1 MADAA
6 LQVTFHASVA
16 LSKTARDEIEAT
28 ASLCQRVFRDAA
40 ESVGLPRMTELVI
53 TTDFE
58 ATVRAHLKDAKG
70 SPDEAAFEADRS
82 GGSRVA
88 AKTMAKDR
96 AYDDVVIVMDSTR
109 WPDESTG
116 SSRAYIASL
125 IGHEVAHTVLERIA
139 YASEVTKGVR
149 YPSYTPGE
157 ISRSLSRIINHEYRA
172 DRLADLV
179 TSAVFSTERDG
190 VRVPLHT
197 WDLSAESYRSMLRD
211 TFFETYAEGPG
222 AVQDYRCHKI
232 DLQAMFHKVTALT
245 ESTLVN
251 FIHAR
256 ALADAAVYEASAGV
270 PLLDDPEIAKLP
282 FVRLYLADTIP
293 PLLEAIRSAPLLVS
307 PTDWAALDDRV
318 VAAGEMAI
326 REIWRRLGLTFDEM
340 VGPEGYRINVAAPLV
355 AETSARREP
364 PP

>member
-1 MADAA
+1 MTETA
-6 LQVTFHASVA
+6 LRVTFHDGVA
-16 LSKTARDEIEAT
+16 LNQAARAEVGAT
-28 ASLCQRVFRDAA
+28 TRLCQTVFGDAA
-40 ESVGLPRMTELVI
+40 GPFGLPRTTELII
-53 TTDFE
+53 TTNFE
-58 ATVRAHLKDAKG
+58 ATVRAQLQDAKG
-70 SPDEAAFEADRS
+70 SPDEAAFGADRP

-96 AYDDVVIVMDSTR
+96 TYDDVVIVMDSTW

-116 SSRAYIASL
+116 PSRAYVTSL

-139 YASEVTKGVR
+139 HASEVTKSVR

-157 ISRSLSRIINHEYRA
+157 IARSLSRIINHEYRA
-172 DRLADLV
+172 DRLAELV
-179 TSAVFSTERDG
+179 VSGAFWTERDG

-232 DLQAMFHKVTALT
+232 DLQAMFRKVTTLT

-256 ALADAAVYEASAGV
+256 ALADATVDEASDGA
-270 PLLDDPEIAKLP
+270 PLLGDPEIAKIP

-307 PTDWAALDDRV
+307 PTDWAALDARV
-318 VAAGEMAI
+318 VAAGETAM
-326 REIWRRLGLTFDEM
+326 REIWRRLGLTFDEKLA
-340 VGPEGYRINVAAPLV
+340 EGYRINVAAPLV
-355 AETSARREP
+355 A
-364 PP
+364 